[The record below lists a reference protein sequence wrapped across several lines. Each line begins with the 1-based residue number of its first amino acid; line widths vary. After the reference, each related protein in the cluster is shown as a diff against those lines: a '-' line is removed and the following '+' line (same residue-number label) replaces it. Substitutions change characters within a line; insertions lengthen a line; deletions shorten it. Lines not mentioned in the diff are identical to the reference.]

1 VEFEEKKMKFLVA
14 AIFFIANY
22 HFVSS
27 GRVFF
32 PKARAFLST
41 NI

>member
-1 VEFEEKKMKFLVA
+1 VEFEEKKMEFLVA

-27 GRVFF
+27 GQVIFSKR
-32 PKARAFLST
+32 
-41 NI
+41 